1 MSVIGSNILAGA
13 SGQAGYN
20 LTNSLR
26 FRSSA
31 SAYLNRTPSTAGN
44 RRTFTWSGWVKR
56 GSLGASRR
64 NMISAGTW
72 SGGNLIS
79 AIAFDDGTA
88 DTLYVFCDIYGS
100 GNQWQLR
107 TTQVFRDPSA
117 WYHIVVAV
125 DTTQATSSN
134 RVKIYVNGTQVTAFS
149 TATYPSLNFDN
160 PINNTVIH
168 EIGASTAGEYFDGYQ
183 TEVNFID
190 GQALTPSSFGETSTS
205 TGVWIPKKYTGTYGT
220 NGFYLPF
227 TDTTSTSTLGTD
239 FSGNSNTWTVNN
251 ISLTSGSTYDSMTD
265 VPTLTSA
272 TTANYATFNPVG
284 IVYGGTYT
292 GTCSNANLSFAQS
305 GNASHGFG
313 TMAVPSN
320 ASIGI
325 YWEVVCTTMDA
336 ARTYIGMIDPYT
348 TPAISANTASYGF
361 PDKAILERNGNYFN
375 LASGTAGGYSG
386 SYTAYV
392 VNDVIM
398 VAYKNGVIWFGKNGT
413 WMNSGNPAA
422 GTGYIDN
429 TIGTTNTWL
438 PYVGYN
444 SNFNINFGQQPFTY
458 TAPTGFVALNTF
470 NLPTPTIGATASS
483 QANDYFDAT
492 LYTGNGSTQTI
503 TGVGFQPDF
512 TWIKGRSVAADHYL
526 ADAVRGA
533 TKQLISNS
541 TAAEATNNG
550 LTAFTSNGFSV
561 GAIGDTNTNA
571 ATFVAWNWKASNTT
585 PVSNTQGSIT
595 STVSA
600 NTTAGFSIVT
610 YTGTG
615 SVATIGHGLG
625 VKPSMIFFKVRSN
638 GTYGWYVYNSVINAT
653 NHLVLDTTAGSSS
666 SSFLFNDT
674 EPTSSVM
681 TVGTSVGTN
690 QSGQTFVAYCFAPI
704 AGYSAFGSYTG
715 NGSTDGTFVYTGFRP
730 RWILIKVSSGGT
742 GSWILYDTARNTYNV
757 SQSIL
762 YPNLSD
768 AEATTSSA
776 NLDILSNGFKLRTS
790 NADFNGNTFT
800 YIYMAFAEN
809 PFKYAN
815 AR

>member
-1 MSVIGSNILAGA
+1 MINQNLLLTGDD
-13 SGQAGYN
+13 GYN

-183 TEVNFID
+183 TEVNFVD
-190 GQALTPSSFGETSTS
+190 GLALTPSSFGETSDL
-205 TGVWIPKKYTGTYGT
+205 GVWQPIRYGGSYGT
-220 NGFYLPF
+220 NGFYLKF
-227 TDTTSTSTLGTD
+227 TDTTSTTTLSYD
-239 FSGNSNTWTVNN
+239 YSPNGNNWTPNN
-251 ISLTSGSTYDSMTD
+251 ISLTAGSTYDSMTD

-272 TTANYATFNPVG
+272 TAANYATFNPVG
-284 IVYGGTYT
+284 IVYGGTYP

-325 YWEVVCTTMDA
+325 YWEVVCTTMDT

-458 TAPTGFVALNTF
+458 TAPTGFVALNTY

-600 NTTAGFSIVT
+600 STTAGFSIVT
-610 YTGTG
+610 YTGNGTNG
-615 SVATIGHGLG
+615 ATVGHGLG
-625 VKPSMIFFKVRSN
+625 AKPFLIIEKGRTSTFN
-638 GTYGWYVYNSVINAT
+638 WSVQGCGELWTPVTSTLFLN
-653 NHLVLDTTAGSSS
+653 TTAALNASGAVAA
-666 SSFLFNDT
+666 
-674 EPTSSVM
+674 PTSTVYTPSV
-681 TVGTSVGTN
+681 TN
-690 QSGQTFVAYCFAPI
+690 YANESGITNIAYCFAPI
-704 AGYSAFGSYTG
+704 AGYSAFGSYVGT
-715 NGSTDGTFVYTGFRP
+715 STNDGAFIYTGFRP
-730 RWILIKVSSGGT
+730 AFV
-742 GSWILYDTARNTYNV
+742 LYKKANGVDGWYIFDTKRNPYNLANA
-757 SQSIL
+757 SL
-762 YPNLSD
+762 RAD
-768 AEATTSSA
+768 SSA
-776 NLDILSNGFKLRTS
+776 AELVDGPGQISIVSNGFKHE
-790 NADFNGNTFT
+790 NANTIGNSSSFT